1 MTRDDLPLA
10 WSPWDDDEPYQWP
23 LAPAEELQRDL
34 PLHGVKLS
42 WWWLPATAALTFF
55 LTVIGVNA

>member
-1 MTRDDLPLA
+1 MKPEFDLC
-10 WSPWDDDEPYQWP
+10 
-23 LAPAEELQRDL
+23 PAEELQRDL

-42 WWWLPATAALTFF
+42 WWWLPATAAITFF

>member
-1 MTRDDLPLA
+1 MKPEFDLC
-10 WSPWDDDEPYQWP
+10 
-23 LAPAEELQRDL
+23 PAEELQRDL
-34 PLHGVKLS
+34 PLVGVKLS